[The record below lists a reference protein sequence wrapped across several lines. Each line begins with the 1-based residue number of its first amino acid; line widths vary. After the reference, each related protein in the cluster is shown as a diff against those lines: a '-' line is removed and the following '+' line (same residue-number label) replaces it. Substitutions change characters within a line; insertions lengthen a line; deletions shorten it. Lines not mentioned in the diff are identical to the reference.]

1 MDGKPISASRVV
13 LSQVMGPTEANVY
26 GNVHGGVIMKLV
38 DEAGGVAAL
47 RHCRRPLVTVAID
60 SLSFLH
66 PVRIGNLLTLHAE
79 VTYVGRTSVES
90 TVRVEAENVISGE
103 VTHVASA
110 YVVYVA
116 IDERGRPASVPP
128 LLAETEEDRRRMGE
142 ARRRREA
149 RLAAARARGEL

>member
-13 LSQVMGPTEANVY
+13 ISQVMGPTEANIY
-26 GNVHGGVIMKLV
+26 GNVHGGIIMKLV

-47 RHCRRPLVTVAID
+47 RHARRPLVTVAID

-79 VTYVGRTSVES
+79 VTYVGRTSIE
-90 TVRVEAENVISGE
+90 TAVRVEAEDGLTGQ

-116 IDERGRPASVPP
+116 LDAAGRPAPVPP
-128 LLAETEEDRRRMGE
+128 LLAETDEDRHRIE
-142 ARRRREA
+142 DARARREA
-149 RLAAARARGEL
+149 RLAGARARGEA

>member
-1 MDGKPISASRVV
+1 MEGRSIGASRVV
-13 LSQVMGPTEANVY
+13 ISQVMGPTEANVH

-38 DEAGGVAAL
+38 DEAGAVAAL
-47 RHCRRPLVTVAID
+47 RHCRSRLVTVSID

-79 VTYVGRTSVES
+79 VTHAGRTSVE
-90 TVRVEAENVISGE
+90 TEVRVEAENMLSGQ
-103 VTHVASA
+103 VTQVASA

-116 IDERGRPASVPP
+116 LDEGGRPAPVPP
-128 LLAETEEDRRRMGE
+128 LLAETDEDRRRME
-142 ARRRREA
+142 QARLRREA

>member
-1 MDGKPISASRVV
+1 MDGKPIGASRVV
-13 LSQVMGPTEANVY
+13 ISQVMGPTEANVY

-47 RHCRRPLVTVAID
+47 RHCRRPLVTAAID

-79 VTYVGRTSVES
+79 VTYVGRTSVEAE
-90 TVRVEAENVISGE
+90 VRVEAENMLSGE

-116 IDERGRPASVPP
+116 LDETGRPMAVPP
-128 LLAETEEDRRRMGE
+128 LLAETDADRRRME
-142 ARRRREA
+142 QARLRREA
-149 RLAAARARGEL
+149 RLTAARARGEL